1 MFLTFLSTALL
12 ALLCSPAFGSAFNV
26 STPVFTQCAPV
37 QLSWDSTYGP
47 FNVLIANQSDPCG
60 YAVADL
66 GDCNT
71 NSVTWIV
78 AIPKGWYVLISVE
91 DGSGDDAWSQPILVQ
106 ASDNTSCLPPEL
118 AYLAEH
124 PGPTTTSS
132 GGTNASASA
141 SAAAGTNN
149 GNGSAHQRLPSS
161 AALFGTMAIAAIV
174 ASACV
179 AL

>member
-106 ASDNTSCLPPEL
+106 ARQYQLLTTGARLPRRTPRTNDNQLRW
-118 AYLAEH
+118 
-124 PGPTTTSS
+124 
-132 GGTNASASA
+132 
-141 SAAAGTNN
+141 
-149 GNGSAHQRLPSS
+149 HQRQRQRKCRSRNQQRQW
-161 AALFGTMAIAAIV
+161 
-174 ASACV
+174 
-179 AL
+179 